1 MIENRPIWPV
11 FLYPPPDTC
20 TEGASHAPNRPPVVP
35 TMTSTQ
41 PPGVSSYNATPGPW
55 DPAFSKG
62 GVGCASSV
70 TTTWLTLRTMAAFKR
85 IHWQW
90 PQVHWKLR
98 QKKQK
103 NETTQV
109 QLVICEIGM
118 QLDVFLKTNR
128 FPCHNGSLWRH
139 MAKYTSYPFSI
150 LHQTRVFIVLCTLT
164 YITDWLL
171 MYSTYHYLKAHLR
184 KRQSIEL
191 KW

>member
-1 MIENRPIWPV
+1 MLSGHV
-11 FLYPPPDTC
+11 FKHILKCVSHTAVFVTSILIFVFFYPNKFQGGKHLSEQTRNYRNLPY
-20 TEGASHAPNRPPVVP
+20 S
-35 TMTSTQ
+35 
-41 PPGVSSYNATPGPW
+41 
-55 DPAFSKG
+55 FSKG

-70 TTTWLTLRTMAAFKR
+70 TTPWLTLRTMAAFKR

>member
-11 FLYPPPDTC
+11 FLYPGHLHRRCLACTQQAPCRTNHDQPP
-20 TEGASHAPNRPPVVP
+20 APRREQLQRHPRALGPGILKRRGRMCLICDNAMVNPKNNGRLQKNTL
-35 TMTSTQ
+35 TMTTS
-41 PPGVSSYNATPGPW
+41 ALKITP
-55 DPAFSKG
+55 K
-62 GVGCASSV
+62 
-70 TTTWLTLRTMAAFKR
+70 
-85 IHWQW
+85 
-90 PQVHWKLR
+90 
-98 QKKQK
+98 
-103 NETTQV
+103 ETKIWNHTR